1 MERRIGHVIKGSL
14 GLQDVIANKV
24 VQNEKEIAIRFLL
37 NRAKP
42 NS

>member
-24 VQNEKEIAIRFLL
+24 VQNEKEIALL
-37 NRAKP
+37 QHLTLRHEK
-42 NS
+42 